1 MTGGASPVCDACW
14 GAAMSDLLDQLRAYG
29 RQIEVGHGVD
39 AVGSAHA
46 GSDAVEWGARST
58 LRSRRSG
65 WILVAAATAA
75 VALTASL
82 LFPAAP
88 PGGEAKDHQRPGPV
102 VGECLFTGACSS
114 SAEGTDTGV
123 AGQPATSSAP
133 SAIAEVP
140 PPLFDGSPDIT
151 AGTYSL
157 ELRGVP
163 MQITVPAGWTRH
175 EDFYLTA
182 GPEET
187 SDGFISFFDVTDV
200 YRDPCNWGAGKTG
213 IGPSVDDLVAGLQA
227 QPGLQTSAPKPLN
240 VDGFTGT
247 ELAYSTRAD
256 LDLSTCYSGTFA
268 LWTVAVGGPLDR
280 QISNRPG
287 DTGTVWI
294 LNLNGKR
301 GVISFGASDP
311 NSDTSVQLNEM
322 VRSVT
327 IG

>member
-1 MTGGASPVCDACW
+1 
-14 GAAMSDLLDQLRAYG
+14 MSDLLDQLRAYG
-29 RQIEVGHGVD
+29 RQIEAGHGVD
-39 AVGSAHA
+39 AVVPAPA
-46 GSDAVEWGARST
+46 GRDAVEGAHRST
-58 LRSRRSG
+58 ARSRRSA
-65 WILVAAATAA
+65 WVLVAAVTAA
-75 VALTASL
+75 VALAASL

-88 PGGEAKDHQRPGPV
+88 RGRDAVDYQRSGPV
-102 VGECLFTGACSS
+102 GGDCLFAGACSS

-123 AGQPATSSAP
+123 AGLPASSATSSA
-133 SAIAEVP
+133 IADDP

-157 ELRGVP
+157 ELQGVR

-182 GPEET
+182 GPEEN
-187 SDGFISFFDVTDV
+187 SDGFVSFFDVTDV
-200 YRDPCNWGAGKTG
+200 YKDPCNWSAGKAG

-247 ELAYSTRAD
+247 ELAFATRAD
-256 LDLSTCYSGTFA
+256 LDLSTCYTGTFA

-280 QISNRPG
+280 QISNHPG

-294 LNLNGKR
+294 LDLNGKR
-301 GVISFGASDP
+301 GVISFGARDP
-311 NSDTSVQLNEM
+311 SSDTSAQINDM
-322 VRSVT
+322 IRSVK